1 MEKYFY
7 TGVLLSPTT
16 IPLPPQKRKQNE
28 EGVSIKKTNPFL
40 RRMLAADSQ
49 MNIDC
54 VDPLGRFVDDGD
66 GSCGV
71 DDDGVGDGG
80 I

>member
-1 MEKYFY
+1 
-7 TGVLLSPTT
+7 
-16 IPLPPQKRKQNE
+16 
-28 EGVSIKKTNPFL
+28 
-40 RRMLAADSQ
+40 MLAADSQ